1 MKSSFSPLRKA
12 ACLSLLSLFLAGCQA
27 PNYYTGAETGARFH
41 EASSANVVLRFT
53 SWDYTFLVQ
62 PEFRENGYYRQLHH
76 DEIAQTIK
84 ELNVPHDLAV
94 VTVGWGWNPE
104 QLKAITAEWESMLSG
119 CGFRRVVV
127 VRATINSE
135 IDGAL
140 IVDDSLASNT
150 TSRPTAAL

>member
-1 MKSSFSPLRKA
+1 MKLSFSPLRKA
-12 ACLSLLSLFLAGCQA
+12 AWLPLLSLFFAGCST

-41 EASSANVVLRFT
+41 DASSANVVLRFT

-62 PEFRENGYYRQLHH
+62 PEFREDGYYRQLRH
-76 DEIAQTIK
+76 DDIAPTIK

-94 VTVGWGWNPE
+94 VTVGWGWTPE
-104 QLKAITAEWESMLSG
+104 QLRTITAEWESMLAN

-127 VRATINSE
+127 IRATMNSQ